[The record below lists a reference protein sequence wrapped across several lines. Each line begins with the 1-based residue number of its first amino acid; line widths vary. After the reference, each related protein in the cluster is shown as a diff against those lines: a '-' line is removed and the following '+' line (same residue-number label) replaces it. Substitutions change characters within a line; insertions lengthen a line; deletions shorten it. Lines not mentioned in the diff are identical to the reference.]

1 MCSWASFFYPGA
13 AEGLHRLRT
22 GNMASAMKKVPEK
35 GGCRVLLTRH
45 YYEKVYSKVLADWHL
60 LFDGFIIWK
69 RNEGIMHIK

>member
-1 MCSWASFFYPGA
+1 MPECGMCSWASFFYPGA

-45 YYEKVYSKVLADWHL
+45 YYEKVY
-60 LFDGFIIWK
+60 
-69 RNEGIMHIK
+69 